1 MTPVIQ
7 HATPQ
12 SASWYAVIVRNCQEK
27 NVSAQLHRKGIP
39 SFLPLYRTRR
49 CWSDRVKIVEQPLFP
64 SYVFCRLV
72 PGMPQRVLTTPG
84 IVSFVGFGS
93 GPAPIPETEID
104 AVRRL
109 IDVGGDLLPWP
120 FLREGDRVR
129 ITSGPL
135 RDLEGH
141 LVQARKDLR
150 FVVTLQ
156 LLQRSVAV
164 TVDRDIITPVH
175 GRAPVRSRVAV
186 AAQ

>member
-1 MTPVIQ
+1 VIPVIQ
-7 HATPQ
+7 QLAPSH

-27 NVSAQLHRKGIP
+27 NVSAHLHRKGIH

-64 SYVFCRLV
+64 SYVFCRLA
-72 PGMPQRVLTTPG
+72 PDMPQRIVTTPG

-93 GPAPIPETEID
+93 GPAPIPEAEID

-109 IDVGGDLLPWP
+109 IEAGGDLLPWP

-141 LVQARKDLR
+141 LVQAKKDLR

-164 TVDRDIITPVH
+164 TVDRDII
-175 GRAPVRSRVAV
+175 APIRSRIAA